1 MDDRD
6 RIGSFLNIFCSL
18 WALVLKFLSVNRGL
32 FGRLALP
39 LSTFV
44 LVASLSLAIWISWL
58 HRKSSVA
65 EFQQTAATNAEFMRE
80 VPLPLTAQS
89 AKRLSFILEV
99 DVGFLLPDGELIR
112 DTADNWPKGDL
123 SPALTKAIAP
133 EPVFLPYGDHDL
145 ALAPL
150 QQADHYLILSRPK
163 EGGLTGMGT
172 LVLVPT
178 LALTACCGV
187 LVFLLA
193 HRIVRPLAL
202 LSDWLPNLQR
212 DRDEGTAIPTT
223 VSERSDEIGE
233 LARSLE
239 DTHQRLL
246 EEQEL
251 RQRSERL
258 ATLGRIATSLAH
270 EIRNPAAAI
279 RMHADLLKHT
289 EAVNSE
295 ESINLIGEEV
305 DRITDLVNQWLF
317 VARAAPPE
325 TRSHQLSELVE
336 AVARRLGPSLAHA
349 KVTLYLDLSPP
360 DTISCDRLRMEQVIR
375 NLLVN
380 ALQAMPEGGTVTAK
394 TRTND
399 GSIAF
404 TVTDEG
410 TGFSEEAL
418 DRFGEAF
425 FSEREGG
432 MGIGLTLAREVVEAH
447 GGNIEAQNNPVRG
460 ASVTIYLPEHQN
472 SETA

>member
-1 MDDRD
+1 MP
-6 RIGSFLNIFCSL
+6 
-18 WALVLKFLSVNRGL
+18 KFLSVNRGL
-32 FGRLALP
+32 HGRLALP

-44 LVASLSLAIWISWL
+44 LIASLSLAIWISWL
-58 HRKSSVA
+58 HRRDSVA
-65 EFQQTAATNAEFMRE
+65 EFRQTAATNAEFMKE
-80 VPLPLTAQS
+80 VPLPLTPQS

-99 DVGFLLPDGELIR
+99 DVGFLMPDGELIR
-112 DTADNWPKGDL
+112 DTTDNWPPGDL
-123 SPALTKAIAP
+123 SPILSKAIDS
-133 EPVFLPYGDHDL
+133 EPVFLPSDDHDL

-150 QQADHYLILSRPK
+150 QKADHYLILSRPK

-193 HRIVRPLAL
+193 HRIVRPLTL

-212 DRDEGTAIPTT
+212 DRDEGTAIPST
-223 VSERSDEIGE
+223 VSGRSDEIGE

-289 EAVNSE
+289 ESANSE

-325 TRSHQLSELVE
+325 TRAHQLTDLVE
-336 AVARRLGPSLAHA
+336 AVARRLQPALAHA
-349 KVTLYLDLSPP
+349 RIQLRLELSSP
-360 DTISCDRLRMEQVIR
+360 DTIACDRLRMEQVVR

-380 ALQAMPEGGTVTAK
+380 ALQAMPEGGTITV
-394 TRTND
+394 RTKVEH
-399 GSIAF
+399 SKVAL
-404 TVTDEG
+404 TVDDEG

-447 GGNIEAQNNPVRG
+447 GGTIEARNNSTKG
-460 ASVTIYLPEHQN
+460 AAVTIYLPEYQ
-472 SETA
+472 SSKPA